1 MKRVFKRSCY
11 GIADHLADAA
21 PADQTG
27 DSKQYGDQYITLFL
41 SEFIFEI
48 MMDIVRRTA
57 TITSI
62 EGILLLMKL
71 REGCL
76 DERS

>member
-1 MKRVFKRSCY
+1 MKRIFKRSYY

-76 DERS
+76 DERR